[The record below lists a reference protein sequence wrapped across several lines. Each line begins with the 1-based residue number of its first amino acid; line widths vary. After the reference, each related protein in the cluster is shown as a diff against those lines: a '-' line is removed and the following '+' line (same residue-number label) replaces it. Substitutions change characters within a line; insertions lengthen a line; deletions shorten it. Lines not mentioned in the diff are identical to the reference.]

1 MIRVLLVDD
10 HRLVQ
15 AGLQRLL
22 DAAKDLEVVAVA
34 NNGEEGVAIAREQK
48 PDVVLMDLSM
58 PGIGGIEATRRIVES
73 DPNIK
78 VVVLTAHSDK
88 ERILDAL
95 DAGAVGYLLKDVEP
109 AELVQGL
116 RATVKGESPL
126 HPRAAKAL
134 LEART
139 ATRPAHH
146 LTKREQEVLA
156 LITEGLANKQVARR
170 LGISEK
176 TVKTHLTRIYQQ
188 LDVSDRTQAALWAE
202 RHKFVR

>member
-1 MIRVLLVDD
+1 MIRVLLIDD

-22 DAAKDLEVVAVA
+22 EVVEDLEVVAVA
-34 NNGEEGVAIAREQK
+34 DDGEQGVAIARQQK
-48 PDVVLMDLSM
+48 PDIVLMDLSM

-73 DPNIK
+73 DPDIK
-78 VVVLTAHSDK
+78 VVVLTALSDRD
-88 ERILDAL
+88 RILEAL

-109 AELVQGL
+109 EELVRGL
-116 RATVKGESPL
+116 RATIKGESPL

-134 LEART
+134 LQARS
-139 ATRPAHH
+139 AKQPAKL
-146 LTKREQEVLA
+146 LTKREGQVLA
-156 LITEGLANKQVARR
+156 LVGQGLANKQVARR

-176 TVKTHLTRIYQQ
+176 TVKAHLTRIYQQ

-202 RHKFVR
+202 RHNFVG

>member
-10 HRLVQ
+10 HRVVQ

-22 DAAKDLEVVAVA
+22 DAAQDLEVMAVA
-34 NNGEEGVAIAREQK
+34 NDGEEGVAIAREQN

-78 VVVLTAHSDK
+78 VVVLTALSDK
-88 ERILDAL
+88 ERILGAL

-116 RATVKGESPL
+116 RATIKGESPL

-139 ATRPAHH
+139 ETRPADN
-146 LTKREQEVLA
+146 LTKREQEVLE
-156 LITEGLANKQVARR
+156 LITQGLANKQVARR

-176 TVKTHLTRIYQQ
+176 TVKAHLTRIYQQ

-202 RHKFVR
+202 RHKFGR

>member
-1 MIRVLLVDD
+1 MIRILLVDD

-22 DAAKDLEVVAVA
+22 EKAEDLEVIAVA
-34 NNGEEGVAIAREQK
+34 DDGEQGVALASHTK

-73 DPNIK
+73 DPHIK
-78 VVVLTAHSDK
+78 VVVLTALSDRD
-88 ERILDAL
+88 RILDAL

-109 AELVQGL
+109 EELVQGL

-134 LEART
+134 LQARQE
-139 ATRPAHH
+139 TRPTEH
-146 LTKREQEVLA
+146 LTRRERQVLA
-156 LITEGLANKQVARR
+156 LVSQGLANKQVARQ
-170 LGISEK
+170 LGIKEK
-176 TVKTHLTRIYQQ
+176 TVKAHLTRIYQQ

-202 RHKFVR
+202 RHNFVS

>member
-1 MIRVLLVDD
+1 MIRILLVDD

-22 DAAKDLEVVAVA
+22 EKAEDLEVIAVA
-34 NNGEEGVAIAREQK
+34 DDGEQGVALASHTK

-73 DPNIK
+73 DPHIK
-78 VVVLTAHSDK
+78 VVVLTALSDRD
-88 ERILDAL
+88 RILDAL

-109 AELVQGL
+109 EELVQSL

-134 LEART
+134 LQARQE
-139 ATRPAHH
+139 TRPTEH
-146 LTKREQEVLA
+146 LTRRERQVLA
-156 LITEGLANKQVARR
+156 LVSQGLANKQVARK
-170 LGISEK
+170 LGIKEK
-176 TVKTHLTRIYQQ
+176 TVKAHLTRIYQQ

-202 RHKFVR
+202 RHKFVS

>member
-1 MIRVLLVDD
+1 MIRILLVDD

-22 DAAKDLEVVAVA
+22 EKAEDLEVIAVA
-34 NNGEEGVAIAREQK
+34 DDGEQGVALASHTK

-73 DPNIK
+73 DPHIK
-78 VVVLTAHSDK
+78 VVVLTALSDRD
-88 ERILDAL
+88 RILGAL

-109 AELVQGL
+109 EELVQGL
-116 RATVKGESPL
+116 RAAVKGESPL

-134 LEART
+134 LQAHSARQ
-139 ATRPAHH
+139 PAQH
-146 LTKREQEVLA
+146 LTRRERQVLA
-156 LITEGLANKQVARR
+156 LVSQGLANKQVARQ
-170 LGISEK
+170 LGIKEK
-176 TVKTHLTRIYQQ
+176 TVKAHLTRIYQQ

-202 RHKFVR
+202 RHKFVG

>member
-1 MIRVLLVDD
+1 MIRILLVDD

-22 DAAKDLEVVAVA
+22 EKAEDLEVIAVA
-34 NNGEEGVAIAREQK
+34 DDGEQGVALASHTK

-73 DPNIK
+73 DPHIK
-78 VVVLTAHSDK
+78 VVVLTALSDRD
-88 ERILDAL
+88 RILDAL

-109 AELVQGL
+109 EELVQGL
-116 RATVKGESPL
+116 RAAVKGESPL

-134 LEART
+134 LQARQE
-139 ATRPAHH
+139 TRPTEH
-146 LTKREQEVLA
+146 LTRRERQVLA
-156 LITEGLANKQVARR
+156 LVSQGLANKQVARQ
-170 LGISEK
+170 LGIKEK
-176 TVKTHLTRIYQQ
+176 TVKAHLTRIYQQ

-202 RHKFVR
+202 RHNFVS